1 MPAHII
7 PRDLPEGMPPMKI
20 AIEISGDDAQLV
32 QAFVDGTADDANTHG
47 KLTIET
53 LAAMLL
59 EDVALAMRR
68 TGSWEGHNM
77 SEVLI
82 SHGYEP

>member
-7 PRDLPEGMPPMKI
+7 PRDLPEGVPPMKI
-20 AIEISGDDAQLV
+20 AIEISGDDAHLV
-32 QAFVDGTADDANTHG
+32 QAFVDTTAADATHG

-59 EDVALAMRR
+59 QDVALAMRR
-68 TGSWEGHNM
+68 PGSWEGHNM
-77 SEVLI
+77 AEVLI